1 MSSQLPSRNC
11 SRFRDR
17 VRGLVRRADEHEHQ
31 LAGVVRAAESIA
43 REAEATLA
51 RKQRDANTSD
61 GDGLRASSARLNR
74 SRQHVDDV
82 RRACVSAREQHVA
95 ARRLLE
101 DIDDGDADAL
111 DGTHFTHTAA
121 VLVVDDMEDNREL
134 VASLLQEAGF
144 VVRTAVNGLDAV
156 IAAYEMQPAVIVMD
170 VTMPV
175 LDGIEAARLIKASA
189 ATRAAKVIAYT
200 ATPALPDPL
209 IGRLFVQVLP
219 KPSTADVLLAA
230 VQTLASR

>member
-1 MSSQLPSRNC
+1 
-11 SRFRDR
+11 
-17 VRGLVRRADEHEHQ
+17 ADEHEHQ
-31 LAGVVRAAESIA
+31 LAGLVQAAESDM
-43 REAEATLA
+43 RDAEATLVRA
-51 RKQRDANTSD
+51 QRDASTVD
-61 GDGLRASSARLNR
+61 GDRLRASSARLNR
-74 SRQHVDDV
+74 SRQHVTDV

-95 ARRLLE
+95 ARRLLH
-101 DIDDGDADAL
+101 DIDGGDAGAL
-111 DGTHFTHTAA
+111 DATHATRAA
-121 VLVVDDMEDNREL
+121 GVLVVDDMDDNREL

-175 LDGIEAARLIKASA
+175 LNGIEAARLIKASE

-200 ATPALPDPL
+200 ATPSLPDPL
-209 IGRLFVQVLP
+209 IARLFVQVLP

-230 VQTLASR
+230 VQTVASR

>member
-1 MSSQLPSRNC
+1 MSSQSENYT
-11 SRFRDR
+11 RFRDR
-17 VRGLVRRADEHEHQ
+17 VRGMVRRADEHEHQ
-31 LAGVVRAAESIA
+31 LAGLVRAAERDA

-51 RKQRDANTSD
+51 RAQRDASTSD
-61 GDGLRASSARLNR
+61 GDGLRASSAHLKR

-95 ARRLLE
+95 ARRLLD
-101 DIDDGDADAL
+101 DIDERDGDAL
-111 DGTHFTHTAA
+111 EGTPSTHAAA
-121 VLVVDDMEDNREL
+121 VLVVDDMEDVREL
-134 VASLLQEAGF
+134 VASVLQEGGF
-144 VVRTAVNGLDAV
+144 VVRTAVNGLDAL
-156 IAAYEMQPAVIVMD
+156 IAAYELQPAVIVMD

-175 LDGIEAARLIKASA
+175 LNGIEAARLIKASE

-200 ATPALPDPL
+200 ATPSLPDPL
-209 IGRLFVQVLP
+209 IDRLFVQVLP